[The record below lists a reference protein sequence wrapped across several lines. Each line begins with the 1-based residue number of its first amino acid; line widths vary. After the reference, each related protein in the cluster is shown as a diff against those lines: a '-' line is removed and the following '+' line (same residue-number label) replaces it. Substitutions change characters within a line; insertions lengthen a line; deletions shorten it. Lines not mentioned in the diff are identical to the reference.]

1 MQIKIKA
8 LIELAVKPPVKVIYT
23 EEHTDEKARYG
34 YCCNYV
40 VRCKCLSKRSGSER
54 IDVIKIHCVRFMYYV
69 MGIAIRRSRLS
80 KLTDYPILD
89 W

>member
-1 MQIKIKA
+1 MKIKIKA

-40 VRCKCLSKRSGSER
+40 VCCKCLSKRSGSER

-69 MGIAIRRSRLS
+69 IGIAIRRSRLS
-80 KLTDYPILD
+80 MLTDYPILD

>member
-54 IDVIKIHCVRFMYYV
+54 IDVIKIHGVRFMY
-69 MGIAIRRSRLS
+69 
-80 KLTDYPILD
+80 
-89 W
+89 